1 MVDGYGGGGFDECG
15 CVCGWICGGCGGS
28 GGGLWWWWVLM
39 MVEVGVLGVDDNGGR
54 GCRGEGVGFCYRS
67 SVGVYVEV

>member
-1 MVDGYGGGGFDECG
+1 
-15 CVCGWICGGCGGS
+15 
-28 GGGLWWWWVLM
+28 M

-54 GCRGEGVGFCYRS
+54 GCRGEGVGFCYGS